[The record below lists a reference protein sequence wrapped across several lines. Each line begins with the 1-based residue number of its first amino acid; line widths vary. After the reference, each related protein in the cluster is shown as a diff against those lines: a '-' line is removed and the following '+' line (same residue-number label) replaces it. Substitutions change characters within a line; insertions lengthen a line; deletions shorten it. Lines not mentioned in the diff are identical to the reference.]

1 MYLTRVE
8 RPCRAVKQ
16 CTELSSSI
24 AGGIRAQHSSLMIL
38 GLLTSPGLYYS
49 QPCVLVQRLTDELA
63 PSFGVFIDCRNDTT
77 SDQRTGGLPLV
88 CTDEHRPPGHT
99 GYMHKGF
106 APSATHTLFDCK
118 YCLVKKQDKARYSNI
133 PLQYLLAALAHPG
146 CLPPFSTLQLIV
158 VLIHFSTSFN
168 SIYQAQR
175 PALSK
180 SLPFGTSW
188 RRISKSTTA

>member
-1 MYLTRVE
+1 MHRTFVIHRGWDQGAAFIANDPGASHVS
-8 RPCRAVKQ
+8 RAVLFPAL
-16 CTELSSSI
+16 CT
-24 AGGIRAQHSSLMIL
+24 RAA
-38 GLLTSPGLYYS
+38 
-49 QPCVLVQRLTDELA
+49 LTDELA

-77 SDQRTGGLPLV
+77 SDQRTGGLPFV
-88 CTDEHRPPGHT
+88 CTDEQRPPGHT
-99 GYMHKGF
+99 GYMHKAF